1 MPAELITVNHHTFD
15 IPVELWVPAEETAA
29 TNGVANGAALLL
41 LHDQWGP
48 DDFTRAAALRLADS
62 GYVVA
67 LPDLFARR
75 GGPKEDT
82 EVARQDFLFALSD
95 SEVVSDAVAALG
107 SLTNQANVNPK
118 LLGVIGWGW
127 GGARAIML
135 GGHDARVRAV
145 VNVGGDITF
154 PVLTANHTGSPLN
167 FIADIEGSIFAAFP
181 EKGKQ
186 PSSEILRLRERIIEH
201 DKVGEVK
208 IYSGTTERF
217 WREDTPQAAALWSRI
232 EQFLAES
239 FDPPL
244 DDEFYD
250 AGYPNEESRL
260 HA

>member
-1 MPAELITVNHHTFD
+1 MPAERITVNHHTFD
-15 IPVELWVPAEETAA
+15 IPLEFWVPAAEAAA
-29 TNGVANGAALLL
+29 TDRPALLL

-48 DDFTRAAALRLADS
+48 DDFTRAAALRLADA

-75 GGPKEDT
+75 GGPAEDS
-82 EVARQDFLFALSD
+82 EVARQDFLFGLSD
-95 SEVVSDAVAALG
+95 SEVVTDALAVLD
-107 SLTNQANVNPK
+107 SLTRRGDVKPK

-127 GGARAIML
+127 GGARAIMI

-145 VNVGGDITF
+145 VNIGGDITF

-167 FIADIEGSIFAAFP
+167 FIADLEGSIFAAYP

-186 PSSEILRLRERIIEH
+186 PSSEIMRLRERIIEH
-201 DKVGEVK
+201 DKVGDVK
-208 IYSGTTERF
+208 IYPGTTDRF
-217 WREDTPQAAALWSRI
+217 WREDTPQAALLWSRI